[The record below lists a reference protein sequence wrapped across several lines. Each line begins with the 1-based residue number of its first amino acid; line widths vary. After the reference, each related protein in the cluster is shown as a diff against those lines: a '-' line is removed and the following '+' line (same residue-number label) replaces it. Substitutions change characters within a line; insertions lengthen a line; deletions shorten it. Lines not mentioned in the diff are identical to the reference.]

1 MRPVDRGWFG
11 GVADSLDGLA
21 TEIRQ
26 ERGREPD
33 PGDLLIVLASTPD
46 TVVSDLISELD
57 LTPIASPK
65 HSKECGGHAMSI
77 AATRRSR
84 RSGERRKRRRNLAI
98 QHLPI
103 AYATRSD
110 A

>member
-1 MRPVDRGWFG
+1 MDPAMRPVDRGWFG

-46 TVVSDLISELD
+46 TVVGDLISELGLD
-57 LTPIASPK
+57 PDRLAETLEAV
-65 HSKECGGHAMSI
+65 
-77 AATRRSR
+77 RRSLR
-84 RSGERRKRRRNLAI
+84 
-98 QHLPI
+98 
-103 AYATRSD
+103 
-110 A
+110 